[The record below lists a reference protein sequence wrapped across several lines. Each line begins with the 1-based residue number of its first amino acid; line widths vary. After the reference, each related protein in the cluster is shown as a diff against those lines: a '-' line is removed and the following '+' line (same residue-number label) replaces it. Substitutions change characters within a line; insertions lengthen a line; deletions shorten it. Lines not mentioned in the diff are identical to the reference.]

1 MPRIDNGTELTSKAM
16 QLWSEDHCV
25 ELLFIQPGKPT
36 QNAFIE
42 SFNARVRE
50 ELLNAHWFRTLAE
63 ARATAATWMHD
74 YNTTHSHSSLGHHTP
89 EEFLGST
96 KSANSHKNRWLHD
109 GADPTPIDK
118 HGTLLDP
125 AVFSRAARRAAER
138 AGIGAAGPHALRHTA
153 ATQMLVLG
161 VHPKVVADRLGHSTT
176 RMTMDVYSHVVPA
189 LESDAANK
197 VDGALRDILGQQM
210 SAISQS
216 VEDDAAKSK
225 NRKCLR
231 RKGFRWWAREV
242 SNL

>member
-1 MPRIDNGTELTSKAM
+1 MI
-16 QLWSEDHCV
+16 QLCLLSGGSDLHQRFEGARQTAVV
-25 ELLFIQPGKPT
+25 EFVKPLP
-36 QNAFIE
+36 
-42 SFNARVRE
+42 VR
-50 ELLNAHWFRTLAE
+50 LAHTLKHGRCA
-63 ARATAATWMHD
+63 
-74 YNTTHSHSSLGHHTP
+74 SGHRYVAKP
-89 EEFLGST
+89 
-96 KSANSHKNRWLHD
+96 
-109 GADPTPIDK
+109 PIDK
-118 HGTLLDP
+118 HGTLRDP